1 MLVFL
6 CSSFKKKMLGI
17 NLAFLK
23 LLARFQPFMYRKHT
37 VFLCLSP
44 FLQILPIPGKIVYA
58 EDLPCLVCWSE
69 EGQEDETN
77 LFLQQSCA
85 CGRESNAIQL
95 SFLIPHIYIH
105 ICIYMNMSIYLR
117 YDCSNQQWL
126 SRIFSKEKTPSKSV
140 LWHTLTGCARC
151 WTWGCLQSTDSINQ
165 LWPLPTTTTTT
176 TTKEEEEFYGIM
188 LFWSHVREFKGEEG
202 HLVEEYISWPHW
214 TLYAAF
220 IDYKMAFDSIS
231 WDRFWLELEAST
243 IDHRLFAL
251 IHALYE
257 NNYLSVTC
265 NLQGQL
271 SHQVPVRE
279 VWSKCAS
286 SLHSYLTS
294 I

>member
-1 MLVFL
+1 
-6 CSSFKKKMLGI
+6 MLGI

-117 YDCSNQQWL
+117 YDCSNQQCLQQRKNSFQICSLTYINWVCQMLNMGLFAKHWL
-126 SRIFSKEKTPSKSV
+126 YQSVVTSPYNNYNYNNKGRGRV
-140 LWHTLTGCARC
+140 LWDYVILIPC
-151 WTWGCLQSTDSINQ
+151 
-165 LWPLPTTTTTT
+165 
-176 TTKEEEEFYGIM
+176 
-188 LFWSHVREFKGEEG
+188 KG
-202 HLVEEYISWPHW
+202 V
-214 TLYAAF
+214 
-220 IDYKMAFDSIS
+220 
-231 WDRFWLELEAST
+231 
-243 IDHRLFAL
+243 
-251 IHALYE
+251 
-257 NNYLSVTC
+257 
-265 NLQGQL
+265 
-271 SHQVPVRE
+271 
-279 VWSKCAS
+279 
-286 SLHSYLTS
+286 
-294 I
+294 